1 MVFPLDAPADAFRAA
16 EKMIAAPGDSPLLLM
31 AFEDEIEEFCAGAQ
45 AFESREYG
53 VFATE
58 PDIEFTGREF
68 LKPSHLSAET
78 QPIRRFAGRRK
89 QHKPVASAG
98 ERVSDLDGAPDS
110 AEDLHMGKKRG
121 DVHPGR
127 IVA

>member
-58 PDIEFTGREF
+58 PDIEFVGPERREGF
-68 LKPSHLSAET
+68 DLAPEPE
-78 QPIRRFAGRRK
+78 PIRRFAGRRK

-127 IVA
+127 NVA